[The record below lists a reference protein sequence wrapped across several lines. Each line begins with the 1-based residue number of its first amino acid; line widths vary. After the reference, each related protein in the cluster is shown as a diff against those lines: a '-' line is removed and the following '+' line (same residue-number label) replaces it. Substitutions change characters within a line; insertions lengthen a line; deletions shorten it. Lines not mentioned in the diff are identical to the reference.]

1 MREGPLQF
9 SVPECQGYKSC
20 FSSPPS
26 CWLEDPQCIFISWK
40 RDPETGSM
48 FTFEVSG
55 NIAVENGW
63 VGFGFSQDE
72 FMGQL
77 RVTTE

>member
-1 MREGPLQF
+1 MLVDDMREGPLQF

-26 CWLEDPQCIFISWK
+26 CWLEDPHCIFISWR

-55 NIAVENGW
+55 NIEVENGW

-77 RVTTE
+77 